1 MPKNKDIT
9 PEVQSDFVICSQCG
23 TEIERVAQPGQ
34 TLQPTGVFVCDQ
46 CADDNNYH
54 AYRAEMVDMEDEEKP
69 EVPMIASRFSFLKV
83 KAQEA
88 KKRIEARK
96 KAEEPKLEEPTAG
109 QEE

>member
-1 MPKNKDIT
+1 MPKDKVT
-9 PEVQSDFVICSQCG
+9 SVEVTQDTIICSQCG
-23 TEIERVAQPGQ
+23 TEVERIAQPGQ

-54 AYRAEMVDMEDEEKP
+54 AYRAEMIDMEDEEKP

-96 KAEEPKLEEPTAG
+96 KAEEPTAG
-109 QEE
+109 QE